1 MATVVEIGAVEGFIL
16 DDPVA
21 GVLDNT
27 EYTLGG
33 VVFSDI
39 TDKVID
45 VSIARG
51 KNRELDRFSAGAL
64 TVNLNNEDRAFD
76 PLYPSGT
83 YSSFVIPRRDIRIT
97 TDSVR
102 QFTGIVDDWNFR
114 YSPDGRSRA
123 EIVATD
129 DFTLL
134 ARQQVTAG
142 TATTEFSGA
151 RVEAVLDQESVNW
164 PSDRRNID
172 EGSSTLGTDVFEGNA
187 LEYLQKVETSEQG
200 QLFIDKTG
208 NLTFRGRLDATPT
221 ETGLTTFADDGTG
234 IPFTLTAVNYG
245 TELLVNTA
253 EVTSNAGTAIAQN
266 ARSTTNYGISAQTLD
281 TLVNSEAQLANLAN
295 FTVSKYADPEYRF
308 EAIRI
313 NLDTVS
319 SGQKATVLGLEIG
332 DVIKIIF
339 TTNRIGTP
347 ISQFGQIIRIDND
360 ISITEHNITIGVAS
374 LEYTF
379 LVLNDSIFGTIDNN
393 ALAF

>member
-27 EYTLGG
+27 TYTLGG
-33 VVFSDI
+33 VVFTDI

-45 VSIARG
+45 VSISRG

-64 TVNLNNEDRAFD
+64 TINLNNEDRAFD

-142 TATTEFSGA
+142 TATTELSGA

-164 PSDRRNID
+164 PAARRNID

-266 ARSTTNYGISAQTLD
+266 ARSTTAYGISAQTLD

-339 TTNRIGTP
+339 TPNRIGTP

>member
-27 EYTLGG
+27 TYTLGG
-33 VVFSDI
+33 VVFTDI

-64 TVNLNNEDRAFD
+64 TVNLNNEDRSFD
-76 PLYPSGT
+76 PNYASGT
-83 YSSFVIPRRDIRIT
+83 YSSFVIPRRQVRVT
-97 TDSVR
+97 TDGVR
-102 QFTGIVDDWNFR
+102 QFTGVIDDWNFS
-114 YSPDGRSRA
+114 YSPTGRSRA

-142 TATTEFSGA
+142 TATTQLTGA
-151 RVEAVLDQESVNW
+151 RVSAVLNQDSVNW
-164 PSDRRNID
+164 PADRRNID

-221 ETGLTTFADDGTG
+221 SSGLTTFADDGTG
-234 IPFTLTAVNYG
+234 IPFTLTSVNYG
-245 TELLVNTA
+245 AELLVNTS
-253 EVTSNAGTAIAQN
+253 EVTSAAGTAIASN
-266 ARSTTNYGISAQTLD
+266 SRSATAYGISSTSLS
-281 TLVNSEAQLANLAN
+281 TLVNSFAQLNNLAD
-295 FTVSKYADPEYRF
+295 FIVSKYADPEYRF
-308 EAIRI
+308 DAIRI
-313 NLDTVS
+313 NLDTVT
-319 SGQKATVLGLEIG
+319 SGQKTTVLGLEIG
-332 DVIKIIF
+332 DVIKIVF
-339 TTNRIGTP
+339 TPNRIGTP
-347 ISQFGQIIRIDND
+347 IEQFGQIIRIDND

-374 LEYTF
+374 LDYTF
-379 LVLNDSIFGTIDNN
+379 LVLNDSVFGTIDNN

>member
-1 MATVVEIGAVEGFIL
+1 MTTVVEIGAVEGFIL
-16 DDPVA
+16 DDPIA

-39 TDKVID
+39 TDRVIN
-45 VSIARG
+45 VSISRG

-83 YSSFVIPRRDIRIT
+83 YSRFVIPRREVRVS

-102 QFTGIVDDWNFR
+102 QFTGVIDDWNFA
-114 YSPDGRSRA
+114 YSPDGRSNA

-134 ARQQVTAG
+134 ARQNVTEG
-142 TATTEFSGA
+142 TAITELSGA
-151 RVEAVLDQESVNW
+151 RVEAVLNQESVNW
-164 PSDRRNID
+164 PAARRNID
-172 EGSSTLGTDVFEGNA
+172 PGSSVLGTDVFAGNA

-221 ETGLTTFADDGTG
+221 SESLTTFADDGTG
-234 IPFTLTAVNYG
+234 IPFTLTSVNYG
-245 TELLVNTA
+245 TELLVNTV
-253 EVTSNAGTAIAQN
+253 EVSSEFGTAIASN
-266 ARSTTNYGISAQTLD
+266 SRSATVYGISSQSLN
-281 TLVNSEAQLANLAN
+281 TLVESQAELANIAD
-295 FTVSKYADPEYRF
+295 FIVAKYADPEYRF
-308 EAIRI
+308 DAIRI
-313 NLDTVS
+313 NLDTLTAGYKS
-319 SGQKATVLGLEIG
+319 DVLDLEIG
-332 DVIKIIF
+332 DVILIKF
-339 TTNRIGTP
+339 TPNRIGTP
-347 ISQFGQIIRIDND
+347 IVQYGQIIKIDND

-374 LEYTF
+374 LDYTF
-379 LVLNDSIFGTIDNN
+379 LVLNDSVFGTIDNN

>member
-1 MATVVEIGAVEGFIL
+1 MPTIVEIGAVEGFIL

-27 EYTLGG
+27 DYTLGG

-51 KNRELDRFSAGAL
+51 KNRELDRFAAGAL

-83 YSSFVIPRRDIRIT
+83 YSSFVIPRREIRVS
-97 TDSVR
+97 TDGVR
-102 QFTGIVDDWNFR
+102 EFTGVIDDWNFA

-142 TATTEFSGA
+142 TATTQLSGA
-151 RVEAVLDQESVNW
+151 RVLTVLNQDSVNW
-164 PSDRRNID
+164 PAGRRNID
-172 EGSSTLGTDVFEGNA
+172 EGTSVLGTDVFEGNA

-200 QLFIDKTG
+200 QLFIDKSG
-208 NLTFRGRLDATPT
+208 NLTFKGRLDATPT
-221 ETGLTTFADDGTG
+221 SDSLTVFADDGTG
-234 IPFTLTAVNYG
+234 IPFTLTSVNYG

-253 EVTSNAGTAIAQN
+253 EVTSAAGTAIASN
-266 ARSTTNYGISAQTLD
+266 SRSATVYGISSQSLN
-281 TLVNSEAQLANLAN
+281 TLVDSEAQLTNIAD
-295 FTVSKYADPEYRF
+295 FIVSKYADPEYRF
-308 EAIRI
+308 DAIRI
-313 NLDTVS
+313 NLDTLS
-319 SGQKATVLGLEIG
+319 PAYKADVLALEIG
-332 DVIKIIF
+332 DVIEIIF
-339 TTNRIGTP
+339 TPNRIGPP
-347 ISQFGQIIRIDND
+347 IEQYGQIIRIDND

-374 LEYTF
+374 LDYTF
-379 LVLNDSIFGTIDNN
+379 LVLNDSVFGTIDNN